1 MVRKI
6 LSLSQNS
13 SSHHQIAAHRSIA
26 RLAHNHLV
34 SSRLLHASIH
44 GGSSISV
51 HGGSSPNLP
60 LGGVALKAIHATGEI
75 IDLAGRAVPITRTNI
90 AESSSSSSSSSE
102 PPPVESPPVES
113 SPATHVLV
121 HSRPALRFGGV
132 ALKAI
137 DATGEI
143 VHLAGLAVPISRANI
158 SKAAASTVGGI
169 GSLPVGTLGLVAVGE
184 AAVLPALARALLPV
198 EADTTATSK
207 VWVSTSTSHA
217 AIVHITTI
225 LAVGETASVPTVAL
239 ALLPVVANATAAGLL
254 TEPSVEATIE
264 ASTVVVP
271 TPISLR
277 AVTADV
283 AGLAAGVTGQCRLL

>member
-1 MVRKI
+1 VFQFLGYALEAFVFAYLGLTLFSYQDFKWSPQ
-6 LSLSQNS
+6 LF
-13 SSHHQIAAHRSIA
+13 
-26 RLAHNHLV
+26 LV
-34 SSRLLHASIH
+34 E
-44 GGSSISV
+44 
-51 HGGSSPNLP
+51 
-60 LGGVALKAIHATGEI
+60 LGVIML
-75 IDLAGRAVPITRTNI
+75 GRMC
-90 AESSSSSSSSSE
+90 
-102 PPPVESPPVES
+102 
-113 SPATHVLV
+113 
-121 HSRPALRFGGV
+121 
-132 ALKAI
+132 
-137 DATGEI
+137 
-143 VHLAGLAVPISRANI
+143 
-158 SKAAASTVGGI
+158 
-169 GSLPVGTLGLVAVGE
+169 GTLGLVAVGE

>member
-1 MVRKI
+1 MG
-6 LSLSQNS
+6 
-13 SSHHQIAAHRSIA
+13 AAASPSMGGAPPISPLGVLHLKQFM
-26 RLAHNHLV
+26 RLAK
-34 SSRLLHASIH
+34 LLTWQE
-44 GGSSISV
+44 GQFQ
-51 HGGSSPNLP
+51 SPGRTLP
-60 LGGVALKAIHATGEI
+60 N
-75 IDLAGRAVPITRTNI
+75 PPPPPPPPPN
-90 AESSSSSSSSSE
+90 

>member
-60 LGGVALKAIHATGEI
+60 L
-75 IDLAGRAVPITRTNI
+75 
-90 AESSSSSSSSSE
+90 
-102 PPPVESPPVES
+102 
-113 SPATHVLV
+113 
-121 HSRPALRFGGV
+121 GGV